1 MEFVKTFVKSVRAVL
16 IARLR
21 EFYRDKAAFY
31 WHLFLPCFIIASFYF
46 IFGSSQTPAYK
57 VGVITIESESG
68 SSDVNHSH
76 RRETRQFH
84 LAASLPRSRNVRH
97 SRESG
102 NPPIMY
108 ATAARAG
115 QIEAQSSDIRFET
128 EQTLSA
134 LSQSRTRLNP
144 YLPSL
149 SQSAAPASSAI
160 PHSVRHSRESGNPP
174 IMYATAAA
182 RAGQIAFQG
191 SDIRFETEQTL
202 SALFHSRTRLNPY
215 LPSLSQ
221 SAAPVPSAIPR
232 NVRHSRESGNPPI
245 MYATAAAKAGQT
257 TFQGSNYSEEF
268 FQLKYIQFI
277 PQKKEEGLNKIRNH
291 NLDMLIQPGL
301 PLQYWVN
308 DSNRKAY
315 FLEKILKG
323 SYSKPIQKM
332 PSLARDVSYVDW
344 VFPGIL
350 ALNIMFSCLWGVGW
364 LMVKYRDDGYLKRL
378 HATPLK
384 VYHFILGQML
394 ARLLIIFCGTGLVF
408 VVGSW
413 AIDFEMQGSYLDLAV
428 CYLLGVLSLISV
440 GLFVAVRTT
449 SKEFADGVLNLF
461 SWPMIIFSGMW
472 FSLEGAS
479 SWILAFAY
487 SLPLTHLVESTRKIM
502 LEGSML
508 SELWLNV
515 SAMAIFSIV
524 MFTVVSVLFKW
535 NDK

>member
-46 IFGSSQTPAYK
+46 IFGSSQNPSYK
-57 VGVITIESESG
+57 VGVIEAENTYTTVAKAGRIG
-68 SSDVNHSH
+68 IQSSDM
-76 RRETRQFH
+76 RFETEQTSSALSQSRTRLNLYPPGFSKYD
-84 LAASLPRSRNVRH
+84 ASSVVPAVFVKAKQAGIQSSDMRFETEQTSSALSQSRTRLNLYPPGFSKYDASSVVPAVFAKAKQAGIQSSDMRFETEQTSSALSQ
-97 SRESG
+97 SRTRL
-102 NPPIMY
+102 NLYPPGFSKY
-108 ATAARAG
+108 DASSVVPAVFVKAKRAG
-115 QIEAQSSDIRFET
+115 IQSSDIRFET
-128 EQTLSA
+128 EQTYI
-134 LSQSRTRLNP
+134 QS
-144 YLPSL
+144 
-149 SQSAAPASSAI
+149 
-160 PHSVRHSRESGNPP
+160 SG
-174 IMYATAAA
+174 
-182 RAGQIAFQG
+182 Q
-191 SDIRFETEQTL
+191 L
-202 SALFHSRTRLNPY
+202 
-215 LPSLSQ
+215 
-221 SAAPVPSAIPR
+221 
-232 NVRHSRESGNPPI
+232 
-245 MYATAAAKAGQT
+245 
-257 TFQGSNYSEEF
+257 EEF

-277 PQKKEEGLNKIRNH
+277 LQEKEEGLNKIRNH
-291 NLDMLIQPGL
+291 NLDMLVEPGT
-301 PLQYWVN
+301 PLKYWVN

-323 SYSKPIQKM
+323 SYSKPIKKM
-332 PSLARDVSYVDW
+332 PSLDRDVSYVDW

-384 VYHFILGQML
+384 VYHFMIGQML
-394 ARLLIIFCGTGLVF
+394 ARLLIIFCGTGIVF
-408 VVGSW
+408 IVGSW
-413 AIDFEMQGSYLDLAV
+413 AIDFEMQGSYLDLSV

-502 LEGSML
+502 LEGAVL

-515 SAMAIFSIV
+515 SAMAVFSIV